1 MLLGILIWGAAHLFA
16 EPGKT
21 VKVLWGLVEY
31 TKPSRGKGK
40 GDGDPKSSVD
50 QISPQKSAVDAPEK
64 SINRADP
71 KPLPEE
77 KSAVDA
83 PEKSINRAD
92 PKPLYDHYTHG
103 VTVENFDEVIKRLR
117 EKHALRELRPLETD
131 RQMSKS
137 PPRTFFFVL
146 SFFRMMGDPP
156 AQLARRHPFMIEIHH
171 REQGKFI
178 AIFFTTES
186 DAERVR
192 LRGDQEESVTV
203 FFEPWKEHT
212 TLLELPLERI
222 STAEKREITTADQ
235 ESLYVLDIVVR

>member
-40 GDGDPKSSVD
+40 GGGDLKSPVD
-50 QISPQKSAVDAPEK
+50 QISPQ
-64 SINRADP
+64 
-71 KPLPEE
+71 